1 MKKIIFLSML
11 LISAFMLRAQEF
23 EVPADYSF
31 ESASDYA
38 KYETDIL
45 NCIDWLESSPLGFQ
59 PEKRKDAAA
68 FLLTWVSGSPDVS
81 IELNEKMIWYIESN
95 PELLVI
101 FLGGWTRLAI
111 QNPADGKD
119 VVKGSLAGIE
129 SVLKVYKKG
138 VGVADDKQLN
148 KLIKIQA
155 KGGLEKWVAKQVG

>member
-1 MKKIIFLSML
+1 MKRIV
-11 LISAFMLRAQEF
+11 LISILLVSAFILRAQDF
-23 EVPADYSF
+23 EVPVDYSF

-59 PEKRKDAAA
+59 GEKRNDAAA

-95 PELLVI
+95 PDLLVI
-101 FLGGWTRLAI
+101 FVGGWTRLAI
-111 QNPADGKD
+111 QNPTDGKD

-138 VGVADDKQLN
+138 ISVTDDKQLN